1 MQQQPAKKKK
11 PKPTGEKTGSGKGN
25 GNGNGSVND
34 KDEQGIESSNAQTA
48 KGRDEEAACFCCGDK
63 SCRVWKCPKKDKIAA
78 KDWYKPEHAPK
89 TEDTKAESSGFTT
102 VEFSG
107 AQRTIVKAEDPDE
120 ILDWDQ
126 QLH

>member
-1 MQQQPAKKKK
+1 VEYRKSFANKLDIYPKSLEDVVDVMRQQPAKK
-11 PKPTGEKTGSGKGN
+11 
-25 GNGNGSVND
+25 
-34 KDEQGIESSNAQTA
+34 
-48 KGRDEEAACFCCGDK
+48 
-63 SCRVWKCPKKDKIAA
+63 CRVWKCPKKDKIAA

-120 ILDWDQ
+120 ILDSGSTIT
-126 QLH
+126 LGRSKMK